1 MTISKASP
9 TAATTQNL
17 IPNDSFSLSGGSSAT
32 GTVDFYLFAPGTTC
46 ANTDTAKALAAFH
59 QQKTLASDAAATTN
73 DGVLANGGY
82 KATAEG
88 TYKWLAVYSGDDN
101 NNGAVSNCVEQF
113 SIDNDNT
120 N

>member
-1 MTISKASP
+1 MTRPRRPTTAS
-9 TAATTQNL
+9 
-17 IPNDSFSLSGGSSAT
+17 
-32 GTVDFYLFAPGTTC
+32 
-46 ANTDTAKALAAFH
+46 
-59 QQKTLASDAAATTN
+59 
-73 DGVLANGGY
+73 LANGGY